1 MVYRGETAMK
11 VEVYRMGEN
20 QFRVVDEETGEVIEE
35 TDVLLHALVCAANRN
50 TGEAGVS
57 WEAYNAELDRLE
69 KGIRDECTGL
79 PEVSEVVPRGGCGD
93 GADCWDQGNLF

>member
-1 MVYRGETAMK
+1 MK

-20 QFRVVDEETGEVIEE
+20 QFRVVDEATGEVIEE

-50 TGEAGVS
+50 TGGWVS

-69 KGIRDECTGL
+69 KGVRDECTGL
-79 PEVSEVVPRGGCGD
+79 PEVSEVFSGEGCDDGRGS
-93 GADCWDQGNLF
+93 WEQRQLF

>member
-1 MVYRGETAMK
+1 MK

-50 TGEAGVS
+50 AGLRVS
-57 WEAYNAELDRLE
+57 WKAYIAELDRLE

-79 PEVSEVVPRGGCGD
+79 PEVSEFFSGGGCGD
-93 GADCWDQGNLF
+93 GSDCWKQGHLF

>member
-1 MVYRGETAMK
+1 
-11 VEVYRMGEN
+11 MGEN

-50 TGEAGVS
+50 TGEILRGVS

-79 PEVSEVVPRGGCGD
+79 PEVSEFVSGGGCGD
-93 GADCWDQGNLF
+93 GADCWKQGHLF